1 VTQRRALQLLVLILR
16 LDGAVTVLAFGA
28 MLLPVSWMAEMHRSL
43 GMGEFPQAPLTDYLI
58 RSVSALYGFY
68 GVLFLLVAR
77 DPLHHQ
83 RIVRFIG
90 VAHIAF
96 GVLILAIDWH
106 AGLPTWWTMIEGLS
120 LVGLGVAILY
130 LLNRAAKA

>member
-1 VTQRRALQLLVLILR
+1 MTPQRALQLLVLILR
-16 LDGAVTVLAFGA
+16 LDGGVTILAFGA
-28 MLLPVSWMAEMHRSL
+28 MLLPVAWMAGAHRWL
-43 GMGEFPQAPLTDYLI
+43 GMGEFPRAPLTDYLV
-58 RSVSALYGFY
+58 RSLSALYGFY

-90 VAHIAF
+90 VAHVIF
-96 GVLILAIDWH
+96 GLLILAIDAH

-120 LVGLGVAILY
+120 LVGLGVAVLY
-130 LLNRAAKA
+130 LLSRATKA

>member
-1 VTQRRALQLLVLILR
+1 
-16 LDGAVTVLAFGA
+16 
-28 MLLPVSWMAEMHRSL
+28 MLLPVDWMADAHRWL
-43 GMGEFPQAPLTDYLI
+43 GMGEFPRAPLTDYLI

-77 DPLHHQ
+77 DPLHHP

-90 VAHIAF
+90 VAHVAF

-106 AGLPTWWTMIEGLS
+106 AGLPAWWTLIEGLS
-120 LVGLGVAILY
+120 LVGVGVAILY